1 MSTTI
6 EARAGA
12 SVLEQRKIRMAVGH
26 GVALASSCLISYW
39 LATHVLS
46 RVHSLSR
53 ADDLLGG
60 MWAVIATIFVYH
72 ESHRQ
77 SAAAALTRAAATL
90 LSFGLCLIYLLILP
104 FHPLGL
110 AALIGVG
117 TVLLML
123 IDRGDDVATTAITT
137 AVVMVVAAVSPH
149 DAWEQ
154 PILRLFDTAL
164 GIAVGLI
171 ASSIAQ
177 ASDVLIRRNDHL
189 PNYTFRSGHTD

>member
-1 MSTTI
+1 
-6 EARAGA
+6 
-12 SVLEQRKIRMAVGH
+12 
-26 GVALASSCLISYW
+26 
-39 LATHVLS
+39 
-46 RVHSLSR
+46 
-53 ADDLLGG
+53 
-60 MWAVIATIFVYH
+60 
-72 ESHRQ
+72 
-77 SAAAALTRAAATL
+77 LTRAAATL